1 VCLVLPGLAALLAAG
16 PVEGQTSQGSQGAM
30 PAAGQAGQA
39 GQTGQAGQAEQA
51 KQGSVAAS
59 ADGAALMQEGD
70 KAAAA
75 NDYRTA
81 LAKYTAAAQADPKS
95 YEAALNAGD
104 SAYSLK
110 DAKTAAAWF
119 ERAINI
125 DPDRETAYRF
135 WGDALLRV
143 GGDASGAKQKFIDA
157 VVAEPYSLTAWKGL
171 RQWAAMEGAA
181 IAPPRIDRPA
191 APEVDE
197 KNPKSVNLQLDF
209 GGTDERRHPGASAW
223 MMYSLIRGGY
233 HGDQFH
239 KDYPKET
246 EYRHS
251 LKEEDA
257 ALSMV
262 AVTVAQTVQEK
273 KISRERL
280 DESLRNLLNVNDAG
294 MLDCW
299 ILINGADAGIERDYP
314 AYRAEHRSLLHD
326 YLDLFVVHGGQN

>member
-1 VCLVLPGLAALLAAG
+1 MRLVLPGLVGVLAAG
-16 PVEGQTSQGSQGAM
+16 LAECQTPQGSAAAQGV
-30 PAAGQAGQA
+30 
-39 GQTGQAGQAEQA
+39 
-51 KQGSVAAS
+51 VAATG
-59 ADGAALMQEGD
+59 DGAALMQEGD

-75 NDYRTA
+75 NDYQTA
-81 LAKYTAAAQADPKS
+81 LAKYTAAAQADPKN

-104 SAYSLK
+104 AAYSLK
-110 DAKTAAAWF
+110 DAKSAAAWF
-119 ERAINI
+119 ERAIDI

-143 GGDASGAKQKFIDA
+143 GGDPSGARQKFIDA
-157 VVAEPYSLTAWKGL
+157 VVAEPYSPSAWKGL
-171 RQWAAMEGAA
+171 RQWAAMQDAA
-181 IAPPRIDRPA
+181 IAPPRIDRPS

-209 GGTDERRHPGASAW
+209 GGTDEKHHPGASAW
-223 MMYSLIRGGY
+223 MMYSLIRSGY
-233 HGDQFH
+233 RGDAFH
-239 KDYPKET
+239 KDYPNET

-262 AVTVAQTVQEK
+262 AVTVAQGVQEK
-273 KISRERL
+273 RIGRERL
-280 DESLRNLLNVNDAG
+280 DESLRNLLNVSDAG

-299 ILINGADAGIERDYP
+299 ILINGADAGIQRDYP

>member
-1 VCLVLPGLAALLAAG
+1 MRRWIESLILPGLVVLMAVGSAG
-16 PVEGQTSQGSQGAM
+16 GQTPPGNPEAQ
-30 PAAGQAGQA
+30 PAAGQ
-39 GQTGQAGQAEQA
+39 E
-51 KQGSVAAS
+51 AAAA

-75 NDYRTA
+75 NDYQTA

-110 DAKTAAAWF
+110 DAKTAAVWF

-135 WGDALLRV
+135 WGDSLLRV
-143 GGDASGAKQKFIDA
+143 GGDPSGAKQKFIDA
-157 VVAEPYSLTAWKGL
+157 VVAEPYSLNAWKGL
-171 RQWAAMEGAA
+171 RQWAAMEDAE
-181 IAPPRIDRPA
+181 ITPPRIDRPA
-191 APEVDE
+191 GPEVDD
-197 KNPKSVNLQLDF
+197 KNPKSVNINIDF
-209 GGTDERRHPGASAW
+209 GGTDERQHPGASAW
-223 MMYSLIRGGY
+223 AMYSLARGGY
-233 HGDQFH
+233 HGDGFR
-239 KDYPKET
+239 KDYPNEAQ
-246 EYRHS
+246 YRHS

-262 AVTVAQTVQEK
+262 AATVSRTLQER

-280 DESLRNLLNVNDAG
+280 DESLRNLLNISDAG

-299 ILINGADAGIERDYP
+299 ILIDGADAGIQQDYS
-314 AYRAEHRSLLHD
+314 AYRTEHRSLLHD
-326 YLDLFVVHGGQN
+326 YLELFVVHGGPN

>member
-1 VCLVLPGLAALLAAG
+1 MRKSTLCHVFAGAAAVLMAGWAVAQTPQGSPGAQTATGQGERGVAAAAG
-16 PVEGQTSQGSQGAM
+16 
-30 PAAGQAGQA
+30 
-39 GQTGQAGQAEQA
+39 
-51 KQGSVAAS
+51 
-59 ADGAALMQEGD
+59 DGAALMQEGD

-75 NDYRTA
+75 NDYQTA
-81 LAKYTAAAQADPKS
+81 LAKYSAAAQADPKS

-110 DAKTAAAWF
+110 DAKGAASWF
-119 ERAINI
+119 ERAISI

-143 GGDASGAKQKFIDA
+143 GGDPAGAKQKFIDA
-157 VVAEPYSLTAWKGL
+157 VVAEPYSENAWKGL
-171 RQWAAMEGAA
+171 RQWAAMEDAA
-181 IAPPRIDRPA
+181 IAAPKIERPA
-191 APEVDE
+191 APVVDD
-197 KNPKSVNLQLDF
+197 KNPKSVNIQLDF

-233 HGDQFH
+233 HGDAFH
-239 KDYPKET
+239 KDHPNEA

-262 AVTVAQTVQEK
+262 AATAAQTVQEK
-273 KISRERL
+273 KISRDRL

-326 YLDLFVVHGGQN
+326 YLDLFVVHGGTN